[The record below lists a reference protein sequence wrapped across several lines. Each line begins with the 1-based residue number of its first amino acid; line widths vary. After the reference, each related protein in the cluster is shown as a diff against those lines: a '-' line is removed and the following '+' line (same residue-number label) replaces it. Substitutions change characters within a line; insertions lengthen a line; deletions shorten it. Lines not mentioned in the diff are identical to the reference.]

1 MPRLSFTSS
10 DNVVRVT
17 PRAAAASVMLKPK
30 GRMHWRSTKPPGCG
44 GFFIGMVL
52 SSFSGNRHNQ
62 RPVRRRPQAENHP
75 PVGAYRDRPKT
86 FQLALER
93 MKLEA
98 GTSISAGVPAASR
111 RTRMSRTF
119 CRCSGLMPRG
129 SPSS

>member
-1 MPRLSFTSS
+1 
-10 DNVVRVT
+10 
-17 PRAAAASVMLKPK
+17 
-30 GRMHWRSTKPPGCG
+30 MHWRSTKPPGCG

-98 GTSISAGVPAASR
+98 RHIYIGKSSSGVQAHQNVLHLSQMYPD
-111 RTRMSRTF
+111 
-119 CRCSGLMPRG
+119 
-129 SPSS
+129 